1 MSGIS
6 ISTLKLLA
14 IFSVVV
20 AHIHV
25 DTGAFPYLSP
35 LNTVYKVLGSFGVGI
50 FFQIAGFNYRGG
62 SLSEGTSILS
72 RAPVIRFESRARN
85 VYNLITPW
93 ILSAS
98 VIYFYLNIRGHTFPG
113 GWIAFFIGAGSYLY
127 FMTIYVG
134 FQFVGKIITTH
145 YVGSVFFLSLSVGYY
160 CWKSIII
167 APFGSEHLNILLW
180 APYFIIGYWMRL
192 CGRQFYLD
200 KCYLSLIIL
209 LIFGVVVGVRA
220 GNLSEGL
227 NYRNIMIPLGVQV
240 IFIAAQLNSRIS
252 ILKLDALSR
261 NTLAIYLWHMPL
273 IGFLNW
279 ISNQYLPGLH
289 FFFLG
294 RGFTDFLRSDY
305 AFIDDA

>member
-1 MSGIS
+1 
-6 ISTLKLLA
+6 
-14 IFSVVV
+14 
-20 AHIHV
+20 
-25 DTGAFPYLSP
+25 
-35 LNTVYKVLGSFGVGI
+35 
-50 FFQIAGFNYRGG
+50 
-62 SLSEGTSILS
+62 
-72 RAPVIRFESRARN
+72 
-85 VYNLITPW
+85 
-93 ILSAS
+93 
-98 VIYFYLNIRGHTFPG
+98 
-113 GWIAFFIGAGSYLY
+113 
-127 FMTIYVG
+127 
-134 FQFVGKIITTH
+134 
-145 YVGSVFFLSLSVGYY
+145 
-160 CWKSIII
+160 
-167 APFGSEHLNILLW
+167 
-180 APYFIIGYWMRL
+180 MRL

-289 FFFLG
+289 FFSWGVVLLIFYVVITHLSMMHNLSDRILQGLG
-294 RGFTDFLRSDY
+294 IKRVY
-305 AFIDDA
+305 V